1 MNGLEIVGAITLTVL
16 AIVIV
21 ILTIVLLVR
30 VIIAKKALR
39 EREKS
44 DERVYKSLL
53 SEINKTIP
61 IGVVKIRWVRRSSH
75 DCFPNYSWGYVE
87 INDRRWFFGSML
99 WYSKAKSFLKD
110 KKIKVKEFVFS

>member
-16 AIVIV
+16 ATVIV
-21 ILTIVLLVR
+21 IITIVFLVR

-53 SEINKTIP
+53 SEINKAIP
-61 IGVVKIRWVRRSSH
+61 NSFLLCITNSNEEVVKLCEKYNIS
-75 DCFPNYSWGYVE
+75 
-87 INDRRWFFGSML
+87 INIL
-99 WYSKAKSFLKD
+99 C
-110 KKIKVKEFVFS
+110 